1 MRMLTGSGI
10 GDPGAGV
17 TELKSTAFLLLEAA
31 READRLAELDAFV
44 EEQMKQ
50 RPSDRIHV
58 LLALIHLANKVPAV
72 AETLVRQQITLWES
86 QTGKSSSATRTRVWD
101 DWLLSVACSRHESL
115 HELAEQLAKRAESG
129 ARELKDQVLLNLLRR

>member
-1 MRMLTGSGI
+1 M
-10 GDPGAGV
+10 
-17 TELKSTAFLLLEAA
+17 KSTAFLLVEAA

-58 LLALIHLANKVPAV
+58 VLALIHFANNVPAV
-72 AETLVRQQITLWES
+72 AETLVRQQITLSES
-86 QTGKSSSATRTRVWD
+86 QVGKNNSATRTRVWD

-115 HELAEQLAKRAESG
+115 HELAEALAKQAKVG
-129 ARELKDQVLLNLLRR
+129 ARELDDAALLELVK